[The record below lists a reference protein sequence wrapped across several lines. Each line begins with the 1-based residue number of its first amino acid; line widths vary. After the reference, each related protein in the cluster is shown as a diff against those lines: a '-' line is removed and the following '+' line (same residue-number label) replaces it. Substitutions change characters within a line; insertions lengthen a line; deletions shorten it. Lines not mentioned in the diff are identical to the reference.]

1 MIKLTTAVLA
11 LCLPSAA
18 FAASLTEAQDAY
30 EQNKVSE
37 AERLFAAVAADG
49 SASADDR
56 ADANLALARIAW
68 LIDGNAD
75 LALQR
80 ADTASAG
87 GKVCDAGVMRLRVLR
102 GAKRDEQTIDSEPA
116 LLKAC
121 HEPQKQDEMRVHAI
135 AARLD
140 LADSD

>member
-18 FAASLTEAQDAY
+18 FAASLTEAHDAY

-37 AERLFAAVAADG
+37 AERMFAAVAANG
-49 SASADDR
+49 NASADDR

-80 ADTASAG
+80 ADAASAAG
-87 GKVCDAGVMRLRVLR
+87 GKACDATVMRLRVLR
-102 GAKRDEQTIDSEPA
+102 EAKRD
-116 LLKAC
+116 
-121 HEPQKQDEMRVHAI
+121 
-135 AARLD
+135 
-140 LADSD
+140 